1 MRTAYGILL
10 LVFLLSSG
18 FATGQEENPSV
29 LDRKITLEV
38 HQETITAILDQISA
52 LSNVYFSYDASLF
65 EPETKADLK
74 ITDQTIRETLFQLF
88 GSKFSI
94 KVLGEQVIIALP
106 GTEKISETEPE
117 PAITAP
123 LIIRIKG
130 KILDGE
136 EKTPLPYSSISVLG
150 KNLGTISN
158 LDGDFE
164 LKIPESMKFDSIV
177 ISCLGYRQQ
186 RLSIAGFG
194 PDSCILNLQPVS
206 VQLNEIKV
214 TVIDA
219 NKIIEKLISKISLN
233 YATEPEIMTA
243 FYREVLQ
250 QDDEYIDVAEAL
262 LEIRKSS
269 YENSFAEDKIKL
281 IKGRKNLNI
290 RPFQIVDFKIQGGP
304 YYATKLDVVKTLDS
318 FLDLESRDQYK
329 YYLAETMEFNKRDT
343 YVIQFKPKEKE
354 ENLSYQGKLYIDMS
368 TFALVHADFSL
379 SRQGLKYAH
388 QLLIKKKPKDFF
400 VRPVKADYSVS
411 YRKVKN
417 TWHLNNAQTSVN
429 FKVKSKNDKV
439 NSTFHSAS
447 ELLITD
453 FKPEEGEKFK
463 RNELLNSKDI
473 FTEMISTF
481 DEHFWD
487 DFNIIQPSEDLRNAL
502 KSYYQKNDTLFQI
515 NREPKNI
522 RRK

>member
-1 MRTAYGILL
+1 MKVAYGILI
-10 LVFLLSSG
+10 LVFLFSSG
-18 FATGQEENPSV
+18 LATGQEENISV
-29 LDRKITLEV
+29 LDKKITIEV
-38 HQETITAILDQISA
+38 HQETIASVLELISA
-52 LSNVYFSYDASLF
+52 ISQVYFSYDTSLI
-65 EPETKADLK
+65 EAENKVDLL
-74 ITDQTIRETLFQLF
+74 ITDQTIRETLNQLF

-106 GTEKISETEPE
+106 GTEEMPE
-117 PAITAP
+117 KAP
-123 LIIRIKG
+123 DSANEKSSIIRFKG

-136 EKTPLPYSSISVLG
+136 EKTALPYSSISVSD

-158 LDGDFE
+158 IDGDFE
-164 LKIPESMKFDSIV
+164 LKIPESMKDDSIV
-177 ISCLGYRQQ
+177 ISHLGYRQQ
-186 RLSIAGFG
+186 RLSIAGVS
-194 PDSCILNLQPVS
+194 PDSCIINLQPVS

-214 TVIDA
+214 SVIDA

-250 QDDEYIDVAEAL
+250 QDGEYIDVAEAL
-262 LEIRKSS
+262 LEIRKAS

-290 RPFQIVDFKIQGGP
+290 KPFQIVDFKIQGGP

-318 FLDLESRDQYK
+318 FLDPESRDQYK
-329 YYLAETMEFNKRDT
+329 YYLAETIEFNNRDT
-343 YVIQFKPKEKE
+343 YVIQFKPKEKV

-368 TFALVHADFSL
+368 TFAMVHADFSL

-388 QLLIKKKPKDFF
+388 QLLIKKKPKDFY
-400 VRPVKADYSVS
+400 VRPVNADYSVS
-411 YRKVKN
+411 YRKVDN

-453 FKPEEGEKFK
+453 FKPDEGEKYK
-463 RNELLNSKDI
+463 RNELFNSKDI
-473 FTEMISTF
+473 FTEMISSF

-487 DFNIIQPSEDLRNAL
+487 DFNIIQPSEVLRNAL
-502 KSYYQKNDTLFQI
+502 KNYYQKNDTLFHI
-515 NREPKNI
+515 NRK
-522 RRK
+522 